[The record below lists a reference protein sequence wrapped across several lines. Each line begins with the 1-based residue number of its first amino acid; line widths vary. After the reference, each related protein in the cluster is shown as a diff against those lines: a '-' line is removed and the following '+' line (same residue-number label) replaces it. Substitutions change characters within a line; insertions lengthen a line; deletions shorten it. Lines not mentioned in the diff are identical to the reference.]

1 MKRHFWALCLLVSVP
16 VFAAERSA
24 DLAFEFAGA
33 QVGHVVNLIYGDALK
48 TSYVLSPELLADHR
62 PVSFRFGGSVQ
73 AVRADLVKLLDS
85 LGYAIADRGGL
96 EFIGPKKE
104 PVPETETFVYRPR
117 FRDVG
122 YLADLLRPLFKGE
135 FTVNRP
141 VAAPPSSKTDAAVP
155 AGSAAALVD
164 RAADVLVFRGEVPEV
179 KKLEKL
185 LAQVDYQ
192 LGEVMVRGVVYEV
205 QTGDS
210 TGSAFSLAASL
221 LSGRLSINLAGAAQ
235 ENSIS
240 FSVGNADAI
249 FSALSSDTRFKVV
262 TQPALRVRSG
272 AQASFSVGQDVPVL
286 GSVSYVSSGQP
297 VQSVEYRNSGIIFN
311 VTPQVREGAVDL
323 TVQQQISNFVQTT
336 TGVNNSP
343 TLIKRELRTDV
354 QMRYGEVVMLG
365 GLTEEKSNAS
375 RAGLPF
381 LPAWMQSRTGDNAK
395 TELLIVLQLQR
406 LAE

>member
-1 MKRHFWALCLLVSVP
+1 MRRLVLALLLLTTVP
-16 VFAAERSA
+16 AFAVDRPGE
-24 DLAFEFAGA
+24 LAFSFTGA
-33 QVGHVVNLIYGDALK
+33 QVGHVVSLIYGDALK
-48 TSYVLSPELLADHR
+48 TPYVLSPELLADQR
-62 PVSFRFGGSVQ
+62 PVSFRFGGAVQ
-73 AVRADLVKLLDS
+73 SVRADLVKLLDS
-85 LGYAIADRGGL
+85 LGYAITNRGGL
-96 EFIGPKKE
+96 EFVAPKKE
-104 PVPETETFVYRPR
+104 LVAEVEAFVYRPR
-117 FRDVG
+117 FREVS
-122 YLADLLRPLFKGE
+122 YLADLLRPLFKGD

-141 VAAPPSSKTDAAVP
+141 VAAPQGSKTDSPVP

-164 RAADVLVFRGEVPEV
+164 RSADVLVFRGEPAEV
-179 KKLEKL
+179 KKLQSL

-205 QTGDS
+205 QTGDN

-221 LSGRLSINLAGAAQ
+221 LSGRLSVNLAGTTQ
-235 ENSIS
+235 ENSVS
-240 FSVGNADAI
+240 FSVGNVDAI
-249 FSALSSDTRFKVV
+249 FSALASDSRFKVV

-272 AQASFSVGQDVPVL
+272 SQASFSVGQDVPVL
-286 GSVSYVSSGQP
+286 GSVSYVTNGQS
-297 VQSVEYRNSGIIFN
+297 VQSVEYRNSGVIFS

-323 TVQQQISNFVQTT
+323 VVQQQISNFVTTT

-395 TELLIVLQLQR
+395 TELLIVLQLTR
-406 LAE
+406 VGE